1 MNMETSQPSPSQL
14 AASQYSAQQAF
25 CYDRQHLQKLIDLLD
40 RYDLSVN
47 ASTDNTDLCRQ
58 LRALAPF

>member
-1 MNMETSQPSPSQL
+1 METSQPSPSQL
-14 AASQYSAQQAF
+14 AARTSPLHAF

-40 RYDLSVN
+40 RYDLSDN
-47 ASTDNTDLCRQ
+47 SSTDNSDLCRQ

>member
-1 MNMETSQPSPSQL
+1 METSQPSPSQL
-14 AASQYSAQQAF
+14 ATTAHSAAHAF

-40 RYDLSVN
+40 RYDLSEN
-47 ASTDNTDLCRQ
+47 SSTDNRDLCRQ